1 MTEQNLEGWVKFRAT
16 WRRAIR
22 NWRLLRAMK
31 HLDRAANLLEKTG
44 DTKQSLKTL
53 LLAVEVGGLK

>member
-1 MTEQNLEGWVKFRAT
+1 MTEQNLEGWVEFKAA

-31 HLDRAANLLEKTG
+31 HLDRAADLFEKTG
-44 DTKQSLKTL
+44 DTAQQLKAL
-53 LLAVEVGGLK
+53 RLAVEAGFLE